1 MFQKLKDHLKELK
14 TTMEPLPF
22 WQKVEHLWI
31 YYKAVLFIAIAIG
44 IAISLVVNA
53 VVSARQVTLLNGT
66 ALNVFITDEGH
77 EKIKQVISEDGTLEG
92 RSFLDEFPYLDT
104 FFLEMGALDEQ
115 TANYLVTRISALN
128 LDYILAD
135 DSVMDVLSANYFM
148 DMRQL
153 FDEQTLSGWKLVY
166 KVDEDSGE
174 SIPVAIEL
182 PETAFTSEHLIAGKG
197 KLYMCCTAGN
207 IHPEAFVRLAEFLI
221 HN

>member
-77 EKIKQVISEDGTLEG
+77 EKIAQVISEDGTLEG

-197 KLYMCCTAGN
+197 KRFMCCTAGN
-207 IHPEAFVRLAEFLI
+207 IHPVAFVRVSEFLI